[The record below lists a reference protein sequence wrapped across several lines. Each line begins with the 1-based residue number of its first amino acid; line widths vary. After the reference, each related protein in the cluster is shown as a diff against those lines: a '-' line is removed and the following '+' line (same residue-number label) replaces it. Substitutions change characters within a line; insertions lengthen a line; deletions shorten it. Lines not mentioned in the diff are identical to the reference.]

1 MSNPILKYFHE
12 IDCAKLA
19 ANGQDLLTVNINDPI
34 ESVVKKLRSRNV
46 LSAPVLNDDNTV
58 AGVIDLQQLV
68 TFLSSSFGP
77 YANEQTVERNLR
89 MRCVKDV
96 LSMATRTTYV
106 PVDVTDK
113 CTLAIE
119 LFASGFYR
127 APITTHDNHLVGLIT
142 QVDIVMEAAASMRT
156 GAAKAMGQRLLSE
169 YGVGL
174 SAPSFVNKTQTVGD
188 TIAQLD
194 AYQVSGL
201 PVTDDNGH
209 LIGNFSITNLLSIWA
224 DNANESISLTVEAF
238 LAKYSPES
246 LRPKTARRDEKLVD
260 VVSRLV
266 EQQIHRAWIVDKDNK
281 PVGVISMTD
290 ICKII
295 RDHTEAAETGATTR
309 APREPFGCVFRTFDG
324 KSIGIK
330 DGKIALLSDANSA
343 DAVWKVHHLPIG
355 TQVTLQASN
364 GKYLSVDSK
373 HHLSLSDAAT
383 PDTHILLISSETG
396 AIALHDAAGG
406 FLEPHGDTLM
416 SRAQQSTQALK
427 KQWFKMHETFVN
439 KKLKK

>member
-1 MSNPILKYFHE
+1 MSNPLLKFFHE
-12 IDCAKLA
+12 VDCAKIA
-19 ANGQDLLTVNINDPI
+19 ANGQDLLTVNVNDPI
-34 ESVVKKLRSRNV
+34 EVVVKRLRARNV
-46 LSAPVLNDDNTV
+46 LSAPVLNDDQTV

-77 YANEQTVERNLR
+77 YASEQTVERNLR
-89 MRCVKDV
+89 MRHVKEV

-113 CTLAIE
+113 CTLAVE

-201 PVTDDNGH
+201 PVTDDAGH
-209 LIGNFSITNLLSIWA
+209 LIGNFSISNLLSIWA
-224 DNANESISLTVEAF
+224 DNANEAISLTVEAF
-238 LAKYSPES
+238 LTKYSPES
-246 LRPKTARRDEKLVD
+246 LHPKTARRDEKLVD

-295 RDHTEAAETGATTR
+295 RDHTEADSTASTR

-324 KSIGIK
+324 KAVGIK

-343 DAVWKVHHLPIG
+343 EAVWKVHHLPIG
-355 TQVTLQASN
+355 TQVTLQAAN
-364 GKYLSVDSK
+364 GKYLAVDNK

-383 PDTHILLISSETG
+383 SDCHILLISSETG

-427 KQWFKMHETFVN
+427 KQWFKMHETFA
-439 KKLKK
+439 KKQQKK